1 MVEFS
6 ETLGPLT
13 PAMKT
18 KWKHYSRFFDDDGR
32 RIERSFQDRMMYR
45 KKNEEED
52 EGDNVGEGEEDD
64 EGDDDDGFGE
74 DDEGDDDDEGDE
86 DDESDEYDESIDMAA
101 IQAQVAADLANP
113 PTESKALPR
122 RPKPVSRRLENM
134 FDCYKP
140 SAMSAKEGD
149 AVKSLL
155 RRIFQYE
162 PEKRP
167 RAAELLNDPW
177 FAAPEHVVAE
187 PDTHVL
193 PREMGKAKRK
203 RSSEKYLRG
212 ERP

>member
-1 MVEFS
+1 
-6 ETLGPLT
+6 
-13 PAMKT
+13 
-18 KWKHYSRFFDDDGR
+18 
-32 RIERSFQDRMMYR
+32 MMYR
-45 KKNEEED
+45 KMNKEEKG
-52 EGDNVGEGEEDD
+52 EGDGGEECEEDD
-64 EGDDDDGFGE
+64 EGNDDDDAAGE
-74 DDEGDDDDEGDE
+74 EDDEGDE
-86 DDESDEYDESIDMAA
+86 DDESDEYDESIDVAA

-113 PTESKALPR
+113 PTESQALPR
-122 RPKPVSRRLENM
+122 RPKPISRRLENI

-140 SAMSAKEGD
+140 SAMSAQEGD

-187 PDTHVL
+187 PDMHVL